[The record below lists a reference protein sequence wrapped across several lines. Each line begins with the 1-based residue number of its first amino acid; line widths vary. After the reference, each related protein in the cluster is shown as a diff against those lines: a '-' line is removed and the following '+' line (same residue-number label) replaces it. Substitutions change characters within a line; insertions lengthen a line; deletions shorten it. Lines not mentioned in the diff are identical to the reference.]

1 MGRFNFR
8 PLTVPRLARIPTGI
22 PSFAGISISGLITG
36 APVVTLGGHLGDWDE
51 DGTGTSPAT
60 VTINSQVSGSSFAIV
75 TLTDPGIYTT
85 PTENKG
91 NSSKIQLY
99 ESSGYAGG
107 LWAPYGMEYY
117 GIPNAAGGSSHT
129 FQFTK
134 TDTVR
139 ESTLIVIEAVGGPV
153 IEDTS
158 ITNVAAAGAGV
169 PYSSATV
176 TTSGP
181 ALLIASWS
189 GDGGTGLATQQV
201 NVEAGWDM
209 IESDF
214 RTGIGYIQAAVAVK
228 YVPEAGTYSV
238 QWTPVANQGAILAL
252 SAHQPVNTSIPTVV
266 ASVFTGGAG
275 AVVTTASRDTTG
287 ATVLLAMCV
296 SQQAT
301 APSIVDSLGNT
312 WVAEGAT
319 SQFST
324 SFNGYVTV
332 YRTSGAITVGAGHTL
347 QFTGTVASSG
357 GMIALRPT
365 HGGTLTVGTW
375 NKSIKAGGTP
385 YPGPA
390 VTPPQNCGILVAF
403 GCHDGTGNPVPY
415 DWSGSNFTAAAQEL
429 DASSFWTGSIA
440 TRVVK
445 AAGPFT
451 PSYAVG
457 SGTPAG
463 GACAVISVTE
473 A

>member
-8 PLTVPRLARIPTGI
+8 PLTVPRLAHIPVGI
-22 PSFAGISISGLITG
+22 PSFPGLSMSGLVI
-36 APVVTLGGHLGDWDE
+36 APSGIALGNHAGDWDE
-51 DGTGTSPAT
+51 DGSGTSPT
-60 VTINSQVSGSSFAIV
+60 SVTINTQVSGSSLAIM
-75 TLTDPGIYTT
+75 TFTDPGIYTT

-91 NSSKIQLY
+91 NSGKIQLY

-117 GIPNAAGGSSHT
+117 GIPNAFGGSSHT

-134 TDTVR
+134 TDAVR
-139 ESTLIVIEAVGGPV
+139 ESTLIVVEVTGAPV

-181 ALLIASWS
+181 AMLVATWG
-189 GDGGTGLATQQV
+189 GDGGVGMPTQVV
-201 NVEAGWDM
+201 NVEDGWTM

-214 RTGIGYIQAAVAVK
+214 RTGIAYIQAAVAVK
-228 YVPEAGTYSV
+228 YVPTAGTYSV
-238 QWTPVANQGAILAL
+238 QWTPVGNQGAILAL
-252 SAHQPVNTSIPTVV
+252 SAHQEVNTSIPTVV
-266 ASVFTGGAG
+266 ASVFTGGG
-275 AVVTTASRDTTG
+275 GVVTTASRDTTG
-287 ATVLLAMCV
+287 ATVLLAVCV

-324 SFNGYVTV
+324 SFGGYVTT

-347 QFTGTVASSG
+347 QFTGSVASSG

-365 HGGTLTVGTW
+365 HGGTLTAGTW
-375 NKSIKAGGTP
+375 GKSIKAGGTP

-390 VTPPQNCGILVAF
+390 VTPSQNCGILVAF
-403 GCHDGTGNPVPY
+403 GCHDGSGNPVPY
-415 DWSGSNFTAAAQEL
+415 DWSGSSFTAVAQEL
-429 DASSFWTGSIA
+429 DAASFWTGSIA

-451 PSYAVG
+451 PSFAVG
-457 SGTPAG
+457 SGSPAG
-463 GACAVISVTE
+463 GACAVIAVTE

>member
-8 PLTVPRLARIPTGI
+8 PLTVPRFAHIPVGI
-22 PSFAGISISGLITG
+22 PSFPGLSMSGLIVG
-36 APVVTLGGHLGDWDE
+36 AAQVTLGAHAGDWDE
-51 DGTGTSPAT
+51 DGSGTSPT
-60 VTINSQVSGSSFAIV
+60 SVTINTQVSGSSFAII
-75 TLTDPGIYTT
+75 TFTDPGIYTT

-91 NSSKIQLY
+91 NSAKTVLY
-99 ESSGYAGG
+99 ESSGYFAAR
-107 LWAPYGMEYY
+107 WAPYGMEYY
-117 GIPNAAGGSSHT
+117 GIANGAGGSSHT

-139 ESTLIVIEAVGGPV
+139 ESTLIVVEAVGGPV

-158 ITNVAAAGAGV
+158 IINVDGAGAGV
-169 PYSSATV
+169 PYSSGTV

-181 ALLIASWS
+181 ALLVATWG
-189 GDGGTGLATQQV
+189 GDAGVGPDQTV
-201 NVEAGWDM
+201 NVEAGWEM
-209 IESDF
+209 VESDF
-214 RTGIGYIQAAVAVK
+214 RTGVAYIQAAVAVK
-228 YVPEAGTYSV
+228 YVPAAGTYSV
-238 QWTPVANQGAILAL
+238 QWTPVTNQGAILAL

-275 AVVTTASRDTTG
+275 AVVTTAARDTTG
-287 ATVLLAMCV
+287 ATVLLAVCV

-301 APSIVDSLGNT
+301 APAIVDSLGNT
-312 WVAEGAT
+312 WVADGAT

-324 SFNGYVTV
+324 AFNGYVTV

-365 HGGTLTVGTW
+365 HGGTLTASAWG
-375 NKSIKAGGTP
+375 KSIKAGGTP

-390 VTPPQNCGILVAF
+390 ITPVQNCGLLVAF

-415 DWSGSNFTAAAQEL
+415 DWSGSSFTAVAQEL
-429 DASSFWTGSIA
+429 DAGSFWTGSIA

-451 PSYAVG
+451 PSFAVG
-457 SGTPAG
+457 SGGPGG
-463 GACAVISVTE
+463 GACAVIAVTE